1 MIYTTTTSILLLS
14 TVANTVSIITAVE
27 GRQQYQNIRQS
38 KLPQHRIISTKRVV
52 PYPSN
57 HPLGRHLRE
66 GDIDIFDDKD
76 YSDDIVGGDGSRYR
90 QQQIREHIPINNR
103 FLRFFSAPSSKPNTK
118 KRRRDTSNNSR
129 IEPTSIQ
136 DGTYIEPSTN
146 TNDQDTTTIKY
157 YTITGASLS
166 NSAKQTHLDH
176 ITKADEKKYNDK
188 DYKDGIPYKV
198 LKPHSWRASYAENEK
213 KDGND
218 ENLEDLLLKKDKE
231 PSLYPPLPIE
241 DDEEVPIQA
250 DSLHQTPSSEQ
261 HSIYQP
267 IRIRAILTTD
277 QSSGGQYL
285 TTTQRQILLEDII
298 NPALFSWSSALH
310 IVPVGAGDY
319 RGRRRRATD
328 DTEEGVAED
337 EDADGTNEDESQHSN
352 LIIDRSQLYDNQSCG
367 PGLDSGLPSVKIPN
381 EHMTIGIE
389 DTDTV
394 IYVSISFTNEQ
405 ESSVVKEPP
414 TVRGEYEGSWESLEH
429 EEEEP
434 FGTLYHLH
442 NGAMGPEYRGR
453 TRRRGGN
460 ETVSSLDEFEN
471 NSTEYPSMSPSYSP
485 SSPPSES
492 EPLIESRPTCT
503 GSYLASSTYCNTDQY
518 DRPIAG
524 MLHIC
529 IPSNNV
535 HNFFHDANHVKR
547 NIVTV
552 QHELGHILG
561 MNIDSLGKFR
571 NPDTGLPLTERD
583 EEGNVPITEG
593 VECTGTVS
601 TSSPASNLLASLGS
615 NSVQPRLQ
623 ANIPIPSTDILKFT
637 TVRGGVRVATI
648 VTPTVQRIVRNM
660 FNCRT
665 LKGAELESGVSQL
678 FGVTETEDSTT
689 AGNITLSAGECIG
702 DHWSRRLFRTD
713 LMNSIVDDVPYTLH
727 ISSLTLAYMVDT
739 GWYKVNTNR
748 IASPSIWGRNAGCN
762 FVNKKCL
769 TGRGQVTASNN
780 PFFCNNFLEQV
791 VEPVEDGKENP
802 KMDYYKKEDEVEEEE
817 EAQIHGCS
825 LDSSRKATCSLIEY
839 STTIPDEYNYFQGD
853 KNLDHTY
860 SYGGSDPTLDYCPVF
875 EGYVNGKCTD
885 EESQELMGVSESLEV
900 FGEDNSRCVMGHVD
914 RKRTAL
920 CLPIACAIQEQS
932 LLVKVDGYW
941 KPCSYAGQVISVWW
955 NPNDYVVC
963 PDPSRMCPTFFCP
976 NDCFGEVGNC
986 DYQTGQCMCEAAAS
1000 NINSTFSP
1008 FYTYQRFVPCSPSS
1022 MSEHTSLHL
1031 DGGISFNGTHHS
1043 VERIDFELPEYYVVN
1058 KTMLV
1063 DDPRKFDDKVSR
1075 MFAQLS
1081 AGEVFGLVASFMFC
1095 AIFLYI
1101 VWSQLLKCHK
1111 RRVLLTSL
1119 SRARSSVSGTSLSGL
1134 LRITSTASLNTIDEN
1149 GENDDNNM
1157 DSPTRRN
1164 GRDNPQKDKMVASL
1178 LVQMRTQEEQQRRLE
1193 LGGLTTTTSNDESDV
1208 KKGTIADLPPSSE
1221 VTLVNRSELPP
1232 LPDGGRVLAVVG
1244 AHIVED
1250 EGNRHG
1256 SVTSATHTSR
1266 SLEMSEF
1273 ASPLFH
1279 DESGGSSLRLRRHME

>member
-1 MIYTTTTSILLLS
+1 MIYTTTISILLLT
-14 TVANTVSIITAVE
+14 TVANTVSIAAVV
-27 GRQQYQNIRQS
+27 GDQQQYQNRRIRS
-38 KLPQHRIISTKRVV
+38 LPQHRIISTKRVV
-52 PYPSN
+52 PYPIN

-66 GDIDIFDDKD
+66 DYNDNIILDNED
-76 YSDDIVGGDGSRYR
+76 YSSGNIIVGSDGSRYR
-90 QQQIREHIPINNR
+90 QHQITQQQHTPINNR
-103 FLRFFSAPSSKPNTK
+103 LLRFFSAPSSNKPNTK
-118 KRRRDTSNNSR
+118 KRRRDTSNSR
-129 IEPTSIQ
+129 IEPTLIQ
-136 DGTYIEPSTN
+136 QGTYIEPSTN
-146 TNDQDTTTIKY
+146 GQDTTTTQY

-166 NSAKQTHLDH
+166 NSATQTHLDH
-176 ITKADEKKYNDK
+176 ITNADQTKYTEK

-198 LKPHSWRASYAENEK
+198 LQPHNWRTSYAEEK

-218 ENLEDLLLKKDKE
+218 ENLEDLLLQNDKE
-231 PSLYPPLPIE
+231 PSLYPLQPKT
-241 DDEEVPIQA
+241 DEEIPIQA
-250 DSLHQTPSSEQ
+250 DSLHQQNEQSSL
-261 HSIYQP
+261 YQP

-285 TTTQRQILLEDII
+285 TNTQRKILLEDII
-298 NPALFSWSSALH
+298 NPALYSWSSALH
-310 IVPVGAGDY
+310 IVPVGGGG
-319 RGRRRRATD
+319 RGRRRRATA
-328 DTEEGVAED
+328 DTEKGVAED
-337 EDADGTNEDESQHSN
+337 EDADGKNEEESQSSN

-367 PGLDSGLPSVKIPN
+367 PGLDSGLPSVKVPD
-381 EHMTIGIE
+381 EHMTIGLE

-405 ESSVVKEPP
+405 ESTFVKEPP
-414 TVRGEYEGSWESLEH
+414 TVRGEYEGSWESLDNEK
-429 EEEEP
+429 EP

-442 NGAMGPEYRGR
+442 NGATGPEYRGR
-453 TRRRGGN
+453 TRRRGN
-460 ETVSSLDEFEN
+460 ETISSSDELEK

-492 EPLIESRPTCT
+492 EPLIKSRPTCT

-571 NPDTGLPLTERD
+571 NPDTGMPLTERD

-593 VECTGTVS
+593 VECTGAAVS
-601 TSSPASNLLASLGS
+601 TASSPASNLLTSLGS
-615 NSVQPRLQ
+615 NSIPPRLQ
-623 ANIPIPSTDILKFT
+623 ADIPIPSTDILKFM

-665 LKGAELESGVSQL
+665 LKGAELESGVSQQ
-678 FGVTETEDSTT
+678 FGLTDDEDST
-689 AGNITLSAGECIG
+689 AVDNITLSAGECIG

-739 GWYKVNTNR
+739 GWYRVNTNR
-748 IASPSIWGRNAGCN
+748 IASPSLWGRNAGCN

-791 VEPVEDGKENP
+791 VEPVEDEKKENP

-825 LDSSRKATCSLIEY
+825 LDSSRKATCSLVEY
-839 STTIPDEYNYFQGD
+839 DSTTIPDEYNYFQGD

-885 EESQELMGVSESLEV
+885 EESQELMEVSDSLEV

-976 NDCFGEVGNC
+976 NDCFGEGGNC
-986 DYQTGQCMCEAAAS
+986 DYQTGQCMCEAAS
-1000 NINSTFSP
+1000 NVNSTFSP
-1008 FYTYQRFVPCSPSS
+1008 FYTYQRFVPCSPPTL
-1022 MSEHTSLHL
+1022 EGHTPHHHF
-1031 DGGISFNGTHHS
+1031 DGIAFNGTHHA

-1149 GENDDNNM
+1149 GENDGDNM
-1157 DSPTRRN
+1157 DSPPRRN
-1164 GRDNPQKDKMVASL
+1164 RGDNPQKDKMVASL

-1193 LGGLTTTTSNDESDV
+1193 LGGLTSTTSNDESDT
-1208 KKGTIADLPPSSE
+1208 KKATIADLSPSSE

-1273 ASPLFH
+1273 QSPLFH
-1279 DESGGSSLRLRRHME
+1279 DESGSNSLRLRRHME

>member
-14 TVANTVSIITAVE
+14 TVANTISVAVAVSDQ
-27 GRQQYQNIRQS
+27 QQYQNRRES
-38 KLPQHRIISTKRVV
+38 ALPQHRITSTKRAV
-52 PYPSN
+52 PYPVN
-57 HPLGRHLRE
+57 HPLGRHLRNN
-66 GDIDIFDDKD
+66 DIDILDNNED
-76 YSDDIVGGDGSRYR
+76 YSSGNNIVGGDGSRYR
-90 QQQIREHIPINNR
+90 QQQIRQQTPINNR
-103 FLRFFSAPSSKPNTK
+103 FLRFFSAPSSKPNR
-118 KRRRDTSNNSR
+118 KRRRDSTSNNR

-136 DGTYIEPSTN
+136 EGTYIEPSTN
-146 TNDQDTTTIKY
+146 DQDTTTTIQY
-157 YTITGASLS
+157 YTITGKTLS
-166 NSAKQTHLDH
+166 NSATQTHLDH
-176 ITKADEKKYNDK
+176 ITNADQNQYDDE

-198 LKPHSWRASYAENEK
+198 LKPHSWRASYSENEK

-218 ENLEDLLLKKDKE
+218 ENLEDLLLKNDKE
-231 PSLYPPLPIE
+231 PSLYPPQPTI
-241 DDEEVPIQA
+241 DEEVPIQS
-250 DSLHQTPSSEQ
+250 DSLHQTPSQE
-261 HSIYQP
+261 HSLYQP
-267 IRIRAILTTD
+267 IRIRAVLNTD
-277 QSSGGQYL
+277 QTSGGQYL
-285 TTTQRQILLEDII
+285 TSTQRQILLEDII

-310 IVPVGAGDY
+310 IIPVGAGDD

-328 DTEEGVAED
+328 DIEEGVAED
-337 EDADGTNEDESQHSN
+337 EGVGDGADEGESQHYN
-352 LIIDRSQLYDNQSCG
+352 LIIDRSQLYDKQSCG
-367 PGLDSGLPSVKIPN
+367 PGLDSGLPSVKVPN
-381 EHMTIGIE
+381 EHMTIGLE

-394 IYVSISFTNEQ
+394 IYVSISFTNSEE
-405 ESSVVKEPP
+405 ESTFVKEPP
-414 TVRGEYEGSWESLEH
+414 TVRGEHEGSWESLEQ
-429 EEEEP
+429 EEEP

-442 NGAMGPEYRGR
+442 NGATGPEYRGR
-453 TRRRGGN
+453 TRRRGN
-460 ETVSSLDEFEN
+460 ETISSSDETE

-623 ANIPIPSTDILKFT
+623 ADIPIPSTDTLKFT

-678 FGVTETEDSTT
+678 FGITDVDDSS
-689 AGNITLSAGECIG
+689 AGITLSAGECIG

-713 LMNSIVDDVPYTLH
+713 LMNSIVDDSPYTLH

-739 GWYKVNTNR
+739 GWYKVNTDR
-748 IASPSIWGRNAGCN
+748 IASPSIWGRNSGCN

-791 VEPVEDGKENP
+791 VEPVEDEKENP

-825 LDSSRKATCSLIEY
+825 LDSSRKATCSLVECD

-885 EESQELMGVSESLEV
+885 EESQELMEVSESLEV

-976 NDCFGEVGNC
+976 NDCFGEGGNC
-986 DYQTGQCMCEAAAS
+986 DYQTGQCMCEAAS
-1000 NINSTFSP
+1000 NVNSTFSP
-1008 FYTYQRFVPCSPSS
+1008 FYTYQRFVPCSPTLE
-1022 MSEHTSLHL
+1022 EHTPHHL
-1031 DGGISFNGTHHS
+1031 DGISFNGTHHAP

-1149 GENDDNNM
+1149 GENDDDNM
-1157 DSPTRRN
+1157 DSPPRRN
-1164 GRDNPQKDKMVASL
+1164 RGDNPQKDKMVASL

-1193 LGGLTTTTSNDESDV
+1193 LGGLTSTTSNDESDT

-1250 EGNRHG
+1250 EENRHG

-1273 ASPLFH
+1273 QSPLFH
-1279 DESGGSSLRLRRHME
+1279 DESGGNSLRMRRHME

>member
-14 TVANTVSIITAVE
+14 TVANTVSIAAAV
-27 GRQQYQNIRQS
+27 GDQQQYQNRRQS

-52 PYPSN
+52 PYPVN

-66 GDIDIFDDKD
+66 DYDDILDDEY
-76 YSDDIVGGDGSRYR
+76 YSSGGNNIVGGDGSRYR
-90 QQQIREHIPINNR
+90 QQQIREQQTPINNR
-103 FLRFFSAPSSKPNTK
+103 FLRFFSAPSSTK
-118 KRRRDTSNNSR
+118 LNRKRRRDTSNSR
-129 IEPTSIQ
+129 IESTSIQ
-136 DGTYIEPSTN
+136 QGTYMEPSTK
-146 TNDQDTTTIKY
+146 NDQDTTIIQY
-157 YTITGASLS
+157 YTITGTTLS
-166 NSAKQTHLDH
+166 NSATQTHLDH
-176 ITKADEKKYNDK
+176 ITKADQTKYNDE

-198 LKPHSWRASYAENEK
+198 LQPHKWRASYAEEKNE
-213 KDGND
+213 DGND
-218 ENLEDLLLKKDKE
+218 ENLEDLLLNNDKE
-231 PSLYPPLPIE
+231 PSLYPPLPT
-241 DDEEVPIQA
+241 DDMQEIPIQA
-250 DSLHQTPSSEQ
+250 DSLHQTDKQS
-261 HSIYQP
+261 SIYQP

-277 QSSGGQYL
+277 KSSGAQYL
-285 TTTQRQILLEDII
+285 TNIQRQILLEDII

-310 IVPVGAGDY
+310 IIPVGGD
-319 RGRRRRATD
+319 RGRRRATD
-328 DTEEGVAED
+328 DTEEGVNEDVNAE
-337 EDADGTNEDESQHSN
+337 GKNEDESQHSN
-352 LIIDRSQLYDNQSCG
+352 LIIDRSQLYDSQSCG

-405 ESSVVKEPP
+405 ESTVVKEPP
-414 TVRGEYEGSWESLEH
+414 TVRGEYEGSWESLEQ
-429 EEEEP
+429 EEE

-442 NGAMGPEYRGR
+442 NGVTGPEYRGR
-453 TRRRGGN
+453 TRRRGGDN
-460 ETVSSLDEFEN
+460 ETISSSDEFEN
-471 NSTEYPSMSPSYSP
+471 NNTEYPSMSPSYSP

-503 GSYLASSTYCNTDQY
+503 GSYLATSTYCNTDQY

-535 HNFFHDANHVKR
+535 NNFFHDANHIKR

-678 FGVTETEDSTT
+678 FGITDVDDSS

-713 LMNSIVDDVPYTLH
+713 LMNSIVDEVLYTLH

-791 VEPVEDGKENP
+791 VEPVEDEKENP
-802 KMDYYKKEDEVEEEE
+802 KKLDYYKKEEEVEEEE

-825 LDSSRKATCSLIEY
+825 LDSSRKATCSLVEY
-839 STTIPDEYNYFQGD
+839 DSTIIPDEYNYFQGD

-885 EESQELMGVSESLEV
+885 EESQELMEVSDSLEV

-976 NDCFGEVGNC
+976 NDCFGEGGNC
-986 DYQTGQCMCEAAAS
+986 DYQTGQCMCEAAS
-1000 NINSTFSP
+1000 SVNSTFSP
-1008 FYTYQRFVPCSPSS
+1008 FYTYQRFVPCSPPTLE
-1022 MSEHTSLHL
+1022 EHISHHHL
-1031 DGGISFNGTHHS
+1031 DGISFNGTHHA
-1043 VERIDFELPEYYVVN
+1043 VERVDFELPEYYVLN

-1149 GENDDNNM
+1149 GENGGDNM
-1157 DSPTRRN
+1157 DSPPRRN
-1164 GRDNPQKDKMVASL
+1164 RGDNPQKGKMVASL

-1193 LGGLTTTTSNDESDV
+1193 LGGLTGTSSNDESEL
-1208 KKGTIADLPPSSE
+1208 KRKGTIADLPPSSE

-1273 ASPLFH
+1273 QSPLFH
-1279 DESGGSSLRLRRHME
+1279 DESGGNSLRMRRHME